1 MSKNMLL
8 QLYRAE
14 RKKLRRSPIWF
25 IFLVVP
31 AVPAFLGTMNYL
43 NNVEI
48 LTSQWYS
55 LWTQH
60 TLFTSYFFLP
70 VLLGFYCSYLMRLEK
85 NNHNLTKLLTLPISR
100 KELFLAK
107 LLSAGKIIF
116 LTELWIGVLFL
127 ISGKLAG
134 MTAKPPVAELFVW
147 CLFGALGGMV
157 MAAIQL
163 ILSLLF
169 DSFALPVGISF
180 AGGLTGLIAM
190 AKAGYGHIY
199 PYSLMAYGMVA
210 NNNRQQLTAEGYPQF
225 VLVCVWYIVV
235 FTIIGAMIMER
246 REV

>member
-14 RKKLRRSPIWF
+14 KMKLRRSPIWL

-70 VLLGFYCSYLMRLEK
+70 VLLGLYCSYLMWLEK

-116 LTELWIGVLFL
+116 LTELWIGILFL
-127 ISGKLAG
+127 LSGKIIG
-134 MTAKPPVAELFVW
+134 MAAEPPLTELFVW
-147 CLFGALGGMV
+147 CLFGAVGGLV
-157 MAAIQL
+157 MEAIQL
-163 ILSLLF
+163 IISLVC

-180 AGGLTGLIAM
+180 AGGLTGLLAM
-190 AKAGYGHIY
+190 AKGGYGHIY
-199 PYSLMAYGMVA
+199 PYSLMAYGMVS
-210 NNNRQQLTAEGYPQF
+210 NNSRQQLTAEGYPQF
-225 VLVCVWYIVV
+225 VLICVWYIVV
-235 FTIIGAMIMER
+235 FTIIGAMIMDKK
-246 REV
+246 EV